1 MQTVKPEAIQYQNLS
16 ELKEILSAEGPCLS
30 LYLPL
35 SSASKEGKNPNA
47 KQNELNWKRLVH
59 DLEERVSA
67 FGETG
72 RELVQSLQWEEVVPA
87 EVQEGKSAGCSLA
100 ILRSPSVFQVMK
112 LDGELPGQAV
122 VGPHFCIRPLLPIL
136 TRPQT
141 FYLLALSR
149 NDTRLLRCTHTSSE
163 EVALPES
170 TKTSFEE
177 WMNQSKPDRNLVYN
191 AMAAGAQGSAGPSAL
206 APKGADQDAKD
217 KYVGHYFKQLDQGV
231 AELLKGSD
239 APLVICSVEQ
249 NIPLYRNVNTY
260 PNLVS
265 TEVRGAP
272 NGLKAGEMHAR
283 AITALEEHDA
293 IRIEDAL
300 ADWNHRVGAGASSR
314 LKEVVAAAHEGR
326 VLNLLVSD
334 SHEHTGVF
342 DETTYTVKGKETG
355 TPDDEDLVNDAVV
368 QAVLHSSKV
377 LLVPHKKM
385 PNGSPV
391 AATFRY

>member
-1 MQTVKPEAIQYQNLS
+1 MQTVKPEVVQYQNLG
-16 ELKEILSAEGPCLS
+16 ELKEILSVEGPCLS

-59 DLEERVSA
+59 ELEKQASTL
-67 FGETG
+67 GEAG
-72 RELVQSLQWEEVVPA
+72 RELTQSLQWEDVVPA
-87 EVQEGKSAGCSLA
+87 EVQEGKAPGGSLA

-112 LDGELPGQAV
+112 VEGELQEHAV
-122 VGPHFCIRPLLPIL
+122 AGPHFHIRPLLPRM

-149 NDTRLLRCTHTSSE
+149 NDTRLLRCTHTTSE
-163 EVALPES
+163 EVALPET
-170 TKTSFEE
+170 TKASFDE
-177 WMNQSKPDRNLVYN
+177 WMNQAKPDRNLIYN
-191 AMAAGAQGSAGPSAL
+191 AMATGAQGVAGPSAY
-206 APKGADQDAKD
+206 APTAADQDGKD
-217 KYVGHYFKQLDQGV
+217 KYIANFFRQIDQGV
-231 AELLKGSD
+231 AELLKSSD

-249 NIPLYRNVNTY
+249 NIPIYRSVNTY

-283 AITALEEHDA
+283 AITALEEHEATRVD
-293 IRIEDAL
+293 DAL
-300 ADWNHRVGAGASSR
+300 ADWNHRVGAGGSSR

-334 SHEHTGVF
+334 SQQHTGVF
-342 DETTYTVKGKETG
+342 DESTYTVKGKETG

-368 QAVLHSSKV
+368 QAVLHAGKV

-385 PNGSPV
+385 PNGSPL